1 MPPQKGLANQHRHLR
16 RPALKLVQTG
26 GKEALVPVARNA
38 QPKGAEAGHEVPLAI
53 AVAIAGRLPRA
64 AFLRLVAHVQI
75 AHPFRLRLQKMLPG
89 QPCRGFQVGPE
100 ALLQIHQKVLEMFI
114 NGDNLR
120 QGV

>member
-1 MPPQKGLANQHRHLR
+1 
-16 RPALKLVQTG
+16 
-26 GKEALVPVARNA
+26 
-38 QPKGAEAGHEVPLAI
+38 
-53 AVAIAGRLPRA
+53 
-64 AFLRLVAHVQI
+64 
-75 AHPFRLRLQKMLPG
+75 MLPG